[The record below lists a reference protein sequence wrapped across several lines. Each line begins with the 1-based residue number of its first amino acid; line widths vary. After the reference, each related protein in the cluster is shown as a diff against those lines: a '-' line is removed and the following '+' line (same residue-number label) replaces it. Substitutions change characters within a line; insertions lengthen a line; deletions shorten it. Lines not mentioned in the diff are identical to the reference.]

1 MLLCEIDR
9 FFLGSFMSQIEFDID
24 DTGNV
29 LSVGGRLDAAANLS
43 FQVKMQ
49 GWEGSGDLILNL
61 MNLEYINSA
70 ALRVIITKVK
80 QLGRTVGGAERKLL
94 IAAPNDPDNPIH
106 TLDGVVKIF
115 GTLAAAQESL
125 NHK

>member
-1 MLLCEIDR
+1 
-9 FFLGSFMSQIEFDID
+9 MSQIEFDID